1 MSKRILGLVLFIFL
15 LMDTVYARD
24 FMGQR
29 GSSTGDQESDSPL
42 VPPQSAIDACT
53 GKSEG
58 ATCQGGEARS
68 GVCNYTSDGKYFS
81 CKSNNRPSEG
91 RRGSDGRGGSGD
103 NGVKD
108 NQDGTVTGTF

>member
-1 MSKRILGLVLFIFL
+1 MNNGILGLVVFAFL
-15 LMDTVYARD
+15 LIGPVYARD

-58 ATCQGGEARS
+58 ATCQAGEARE
-68 GVCNYTSDGKYFS
+68 GVCNYTSDKKYFS

-91 RRGSDGRGGSGD
+91 RRGPDGLGGSGD

-108 NQDGTVTGTF
+108 NQDGTSTGTF